1 MRGLMLFALFFA
13 MIVFMMPFIMGFV
26 IIIVICVGI
35 LWLLAR
41 LGFFGGRGR
50 TYRTYTYTTRRT
62 SERPRPKA
70 SRPFE
75 EPIRAPDDGEDEVWY
90 QSTQE
95 GETITLPETALKKE
109 DEE

>member
-1 MRGLMLFALFFA
+1 MPLPGLLIFALLFA
-13 MIVFMMPFIMGFV
+13 MIVFLMPFIMAFAV
-26 IIIVICVGI
+26 IIVISVAV

-41 LGFFGGRGR
+41 LGFFRER
-50 TYRTYTYTTRRT
+50 SRMYRTYTYTTKRT

-75 EPIRAPDDGEDEVWY
+75 EPIRVDDDEVWY

>member
-1 MRGLMLFALFFA
+1 MQGLLIFGLLFA
-13 MIVFMMPFIMGFV
+13 MIVFMMPFIMGFA
-26 IIIVICVGI
+26 IIIVISVAI

-41 LGFFGGRGR
+41 LGFFRGRGR
-50 TYRTYTYTTRRT
+50 TYHTYTYTTKRT
-62 SERPRPKA
+62 SERPRPQA

-75 EPIRAPDDGEDEVWY
+75 EPIRVDEDEDEVWY

-95 GETITLPETALKKE
+95 GEMITLPETALKKE